1 MPATFLYRCP
11 TTRRNVQGWLADDPT
26 DGDDDAYVAITCKAC
41 KRVHMVN
48 PETGKLLG
56 EDDDE

>member
-1 MPATFLYRCP
+1 
-11 TTRRNVQGWLADDPT
+11 VQGWLADDPT